1 MEHDEVVMVVNDS
14 PVRAYRGGDG
24 PPLVLL
30 HGGGLDSARLSWE
43 PVWAEVTR
51 RARVLAPDLPG
62 YGGTPLGATPPT
74 LEGYRDWLRALLD
87 QAGWSSAT
95 IGGLSLGGGV
105 ALRTALDTP
114 TYVEGLLL
122 CAPYGV
128 SPALPGGRAGYFA
141 VHAPGATALT
151 NAILRRSDP
160 LVRRTLG
167 TLTRRPGAV
176 TDELVDQVRA
186 VLADPAAGKAWS
198 AFQRDEVRWS
208 GPRTVFDT
216 DLSRI
221 TTPAVLLSGERDT
234 LVPPADVRA
243 AAARIPAGRFEA
255 VPDAGHWLVRDA
267 PDRVVAALAR
277 LVPDRR
283 DER

>member
-1 MEHDEVVMVVNDS
+1 MDS
-14 PVRAYRGGDG
+14 QSRTP
-24 PPLVLL
+24 
-30 HGGGLDSARLSWE
+30 
-43 PVWAEVTR
+43 R
-51 RARVLAPDLPG
+51 RAG
-62 YGGTPLGATPPT
+62 
-74 LEGYRDWLRALLD
+74 
-87 QAGWSSAT
+87 SA
-95 IGGLSLGGGV
+95 
-105 ALRTALDTP
+105 
-114 TYVEGLLL
+114 
-122 CAPYGV
+122 
-128 SPALPGGRAGYFA
+128 
-141 VHAPGATALT
+141 
-151 NAILRRSDP
+151 AILRRSDP
-160 LVRRTLG
+160 LLRRTLG

-267 PDRVVAALAR
+267 PDRVVAAFAR